1 MTRRRAL
8 LIAASL
14 ALVAIR
20 WRRIWELLQTG
31 DFPDR
36 AAAVAALSLPLVFA
50 YAPKPG
56 SGTKTPKER
65 SFELSG
71 TAVLAILAAALLA
84 PVLAPYD
91 PTAHLDLANGR
102 LLPPSPEHPLGT
114 DLFSRDLL
122 SRLLYGARLSLWIAC
137 LSIAISTVVGTGV
150 GLAAGYLG
158 GALDSVLMRL
168 VDTALAIPRIFLL
181 LVVLTLWE
189 QGGIGT
195 MVLVLGLTGWFGTS
209 RLVRAEVL
217 SLKQRDFVTAARALG
232 IAPLA
237 ILLRH
242 ILPNALA
249 PVIVTATLGVGQIV
263 LTEAALSYLGV
274 GVPPPYPSWGSM
286 IADAQPFL
294 PTHPWMAL
302 VPGMALAG
310 TVVAFSFLGESLQAK
325 IDPRRR

>member
-1 MTRRRAL
+1 MNRLRAL
-8 LIAASL
+8 LIAGSG
-14 ALVAIR
+14 ALIWIR
-20 WRRIWELLQTG
+20 WQRIWDLLQAG
-31 DFPDR
+31 DFSDR
-36 AAAVAALSLPLVFA
+36 MAALAALAAPLVFA
-50 YAPKPG
+50 LGRLPDRWKRARLDA
-56 SGTKTPKER
+56 S
-65 SFELSG
+65 
-71 TAVLAILAAALLA
+71 AWVVLAILAAALLA

-91 PTAHLDLANGR
+91 PTAQLDLANRR
-102 LLPPSPEHPLGT
+102 LLPPSPAHPLGT

-137 LSIAISTVVGTGV
+137 FSVAIAVVVGTGV

-158 GALDSVLMRL
+158 GTADALIMRL

-189 QGGIGT
+189 QGGIMT
-195 MVLVLGLTGWFGTS
+195 MVLVLGLTSWFGTS

-232 IAPLA
+232 IAPIA
-237 ILLRH
+237 ILLKH

-274 GVPPPYPSWGSM
+274 GVPPPHPSWGSM

-294 PTHPWMAL
+294 PTHPWMAI
-302 VPGMALAG
+302 VPGLALAG
-310 TVVAFSFLGESLQAK
+310 TVVAFSFFGESLQAK
-325 IDPRRR
+325 LDPRRR

>member
-1 MTRRRAL
+1 MNAKRTVLSIAAAAFIWIRWERIVELLRTGNFADRGAAL
-8 LIAASL
+8 L
-14 ALVAIR
+14 
-20 WRRIWELLQTG
+20 
-31 DFPDR
+31 
-36 AAAVAALSLPLVFA
+36 ALSLPLIFA
-50 YAPKPG
+50 FSRVPRAWKGARAVG
-56 SGTKTPKER
+56 SAAGVTT
-65 SFELSG
+65 
-71 TAVLAILAAALLA
+71 ILAAALLA

-91 PTAHLDLANGR
+91 PMLQLDLANAR
-102 LLPPSPEHPLGT
+102 LLPPSLAHPLGT

-137 LSIAISTVVGTGV
+137 FSMAIAAVVGTGV
-150 GLAAGYLG
+150 GLAAGYFG
-158 GALDSVLMRL
+158 GVVDALLMRL

-189 QGGIGT
+189 RGGVATIA
-195 MVLVLGLTGWFGTS
+195 LVLGLTGWFGTS

-232 IAPLA
+232 IHPIG

-274 GVPPPYPSWGSM
+274 GVPPPHPSWGNL

-294 PTHPWMAL
+294 PTHPWMAI
-302 VPGMALAG
+302 VPGLALAG
-310 TVVAFSFLGESLQAK
+310 TVVAFSFLGESLQATM
-325 IDPRRR
+325 DPRRR

>member
-1 MTRRRAL
+1 MRVKRPVLA
-8 LIAASL
+8 AASA
-14 ALVAIR
+14 ALVWIR
-20 WRRIWELLQTG
+20 WDRIWELLRTG
-31 DFPDR
+31 DFGDR
-36 AAAVAALSLPLVFA
+36 GAALAALSLPLIFA
-50 YAPKPG
+50 FGRLPEMGKNARAVG
-56 SGTKTPKER
+56 SAA
-65 SFELSG
+65 
-71 TAVLAILAAALLA
+71 AVTAILAAALLA

-91 PTAHLDLANGR
+91 PTAQLDLANGR
-102 LLPPSPEHPLGT
+102 LLPPSPAHPLGT

-137 LSIAISTVVGTGV
+137 FSVAISVLVGAGV

-158 GALDSVLMRL
+158 GTADALLMRL
-168 VDTALAIPRIFLL
+168 VDTALAIPRTFLL
-181 LVVLTLWE
+181 LVLLTLWE
-189 QGGIGT
+189 RGGVATIA
-195 MVLVLGLTGWFGTS
+195 LVLGLTGWFGTS

-232 IAPLA
+232 IHPIA

-249 PVIVTATLGVGQIV
+249 PVIVAATLGVGQIV

-294 PTHPWMAL
+294 PTHPWMAI
-302 VPGMALAG
+302 VPGLALAG
-310 TVVAFSFLGESLQAK
+310 TVVAFSFLGESLQATM
-325 IDPRRR
+325 DPRRR